1 MVNLAVAAKPGDQ
14 VQPKIRPTPD
24 GGSYIS
30 WFDNDPNGHPPFGY
44 DVYLQRLDA
53 NGIPQ
58 LTGGGLL
65 LADLGM
71 SSTQDYGLDV
81 DAEGNALVTFLDD
94 RRRNAVIV
102 TVMKVT
108 PDGTQLCGKK
118 GRAIGRGTNFLGNP
132 KITATSD
139 GFAVAAWINGNNITL
154 QRISAAGGRQ
164 WGVNGITVT
173 APAGTTYSLTDLHAG
188 DDGSAIFSF
197 VSAAGFTAPKHLL
210 ANKISPDGTLLW
222 GASHVAVFDGGSL
235 QFGNFPPFV
244 TDGAGGA
251 VFGWYEV
258 SPLQSRAQHILADGS
273 EAFPHMAHRARL
285 TLPISRS
292 IRLYPT
298 TQRAVRPI
306 SSGTNSNRH
315 HSPARGYRV
324 RNSTRQERCSG
335 APPVLL
341 CSLSFPRQL

>member
-53 NGIPQ
+53 NGIPR

-81 DAEGNALVTFLDD
+81 DVEGNALVTFLDD

-108 PDGTQLCGKK
+108 PDGTQLWGKK
-118 GRAIGRGTNFLGNP
+118 GRAVGRGTNFLGNP

-139 GFAVAAWINGNNITL
+139 GFVVAAWINGNNITL

-173 APAGTTYSLTDLHAG
+173 APAGTTYSLADLHAG
-188 DDGSAIFSF
+188 D
-197 VSAAGFTAPKHLL
+197 
-210 ANKISPDGTLLW
+210 
-222 GASHVAVFDGGSL
+222 
-235 QFGNFPPFV
+235 
-244 TDGAGGA
+244 
-251 VFGWYEV
+251 
-258 SPLQSRAQHILADGS
+258 
-273 EAFPHMAHRARL
+273 
-285 TLPISRS
+285 
-292 IRLYPT
+292 
-298 TQRAVRPI
+298 
-306 SSGTNSNRH
+306 
-315 HSPARGYRV
+315 
-324 RNSTRQERCSG
+324 
-335 APPVLL
+335 
-341 CSLSFPRQL
+341 